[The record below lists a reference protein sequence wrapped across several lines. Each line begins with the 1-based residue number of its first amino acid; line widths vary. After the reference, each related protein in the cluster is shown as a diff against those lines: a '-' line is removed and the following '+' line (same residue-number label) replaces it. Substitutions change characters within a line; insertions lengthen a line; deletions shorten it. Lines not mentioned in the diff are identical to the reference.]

1 MIAPPG
7 PEARRELMRPEE
19 VVASWVADSQPPPAI
34 SPLAQTVQGPE
45 IWASERTLEEDR
57 MTQTKWRESTW
68 QQVASSSPG

>member
-1 MIAPPG
+1 MIALPG

-19 VVASWVADSQPPPAI
+19 AVASWAADSQPPPAI
-34 SPLAQTVQGPE
+34 SPLGQTVQGPE
-45 IWASERTLEEDR
+45 MWASGRTLEEDG